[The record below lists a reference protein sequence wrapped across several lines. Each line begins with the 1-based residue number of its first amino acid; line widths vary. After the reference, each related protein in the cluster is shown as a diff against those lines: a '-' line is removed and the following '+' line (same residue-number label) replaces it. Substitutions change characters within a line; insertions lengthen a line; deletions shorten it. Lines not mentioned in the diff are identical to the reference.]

1 MRFQKTFGYILNGYV
16 VTSVD
21 LPVNLMPN
29 HSLILV
35 PGGVNV
41 IGEGSIQY
49 VMLLER
55 ELFVTYKLISMLEVI
70 LLVTNF
76 FQLRFSS

>member
-1 MRFQKTFGYILNGYV
+1 MLSLQLIF
-16 VTSVD
+16 
-21 LPVNLMPN
+21 PVNLMPN
-29 HSLILV
+29 HFLILV

-55 ELFVTYKLISMLEVI
+55 ELFVTYKLVSMLEVI
-70 LLVTNF
+70 LLVII
-76 FQLRFSS
+76 SSTKCLLEKRKSSTVVC